1 MLETIAA
8 EKNREERM
16 ECRDNFQA
24 TSIAKINDFIR
35 LCLLHDIYK
44 NYMES
49 IEKLFS
55 EEHLRPIFC
64 RTMA

>member
-8 EKNREERM
+8 ETNREERT

-24 TSIAKINDFIR
+24 TSIAKINNFIR

-44 NYMES
+44 GNMES
-49 IEKLFS
+49 IEKLSS

-64 RTMA
+64 RTIA